1 MKYVLDASALIAA
14 ILREPGA
21 EIVRSVLVRSVMSSV
36 NMVEVGSRLIDIG
49 YNPEAA
55 LRHLDA
61 LGVNV
66 VPFDEALAAVAA
78 RLRADTRAAGL
89 SLGDR
94 ACLALAVHEKAVAL
108 TADRAWARIDVGCEI
123 KLIR

>member
-94 ACLALAVHEKAVAL
+94 ACLALAVREKAVAL